1 MINKLFAFYPENTC
15 DTLRILVIH

>member
-15 DTLRILVIH
+15 DTLSFTK